1 MPGQKPLKSRLRKE
15 IRCKR
20 AAIEPTQRQN
30 WNAAINQHLDKY
42 SRQASPAV
50 VAAYLAFDG
59 EPDLM
64 PTLEKL
70 EGRGV
75 GLALPVVQDVSGKS
89 VITFR
94 HWSITGAMQQNRYG
108 ISEPAGTSDI
118 SVTDIDLVL
127 FPLVGW
133 DKTGGRLGMGAS
145 FYDRLFQPFSEL
157 GRPVRMGVGYQLQY
171 VKSIPND
178 PWDIRLHD
186 VLTENG
192 RFTCKH

>member
-1 MPGQKPLKSRLRKE
+1 MPGQKSLKSQLRKE

-20 AAIEPTQRQN
+20 AAIETAQRQH

-64 PTLEKL
+64 PTLERL
-70 EGRGV
+70 EARGV
-75 GLALPVVQDVSGKS
+75 RLALPVVQGAPGKS

-94 HWSITGAMQQNRYG
+94 HWSITGAMQKNRYG

-171 VKSIPND
+171 VKSIPSD
-178 PWDIRLHD
+178 PWDIRLHG

-192 RFTCKH
+192 WFTCKH

>member
-1 MPGQKPLKSRLRKE
+1 MPGQKSLKPQLRKK

-20 AAIEPTQRQN
+20 AAIETAQRQH

-64 PTLEKL
+64 PTLERL
-70 EGRGV
+70 EARGV
-75 GLALPVVQDVSGKS
+75 RLALPVVQDAPGKS
-89 VITFR
+89 VLTFR

-171 VKSIPND
+171 VKSIPSD
-178 PWDIRLHD
+178 PWDIRLHG

-192 RFTCKH
+192 WFTCKH